1 MNIPSIFFIS
11 WHSIL
16 IAMPDDDGMPA
27 SAGMTMGAGMTYKSF
42 LRRKGSI
49 QTTIQEE
56 QKEKI

>member
-11 WHSIL
+11 WYS
-16 IAMPDDDGMPA
+16 MPDDDGMPA

-42 LRRKGSI
+42 LRRQGSI
-49 QTTIQEE
+49 QTTIQED